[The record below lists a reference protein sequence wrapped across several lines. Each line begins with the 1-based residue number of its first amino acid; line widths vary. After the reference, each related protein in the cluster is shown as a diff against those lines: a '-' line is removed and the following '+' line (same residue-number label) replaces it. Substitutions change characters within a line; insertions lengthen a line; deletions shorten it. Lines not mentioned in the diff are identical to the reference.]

1 MQTLTTTPT
10 VADLVLSRQ
19 NAPKTRALHLAA
31 PGMEGLLLAALS
43 RSVAPGVRVLR
54 REVVVTPRGRFHLPL
69 VLAGPDRRIAI
80 LADDACHASASE
92 DAASILVFGVF
103 DVVYRIR
110 RQALLCS
117 VPRVAWEIARGES
130 TLFDAESRAALRLS
144 ALPDPLRARTPI
156 SHHAQGQPAT
166 GSGFP
171 PDVRVMRL
179 KYPADWADAFER
191 AMRSVEAERSPL
203 FARSA

>member
-1 MQTLTTTPT
+1 M
-10 VADLVLSRQ
+10 
-19 NAPKTRALHLAA
+19 
-31 PGMEGLLLAALS
+31 AALS

-54 REVVVTPRGRFHLPL
+54 REVVVTPRGRVHLPL
-69 VLAGPDRRIAI
+69 VLAGAGRRIAI

-92 DAASILVFGVF
+92 EAASILVFGVF
-103 DVVYRIR
+103 DAIYRVR

-117 VPRVAWEIARGES
+117 VPRVAWEIARME
-130 TLFDAESRAALRLS
+130 TALFDAESRAALRLS
-144 ALPDPLRARTPI
+144 ALPDPLQVRAPV
-156 SHHAQGQPAT
+156 SHRAPGQPT
-166 GSGFP
+166 KGSGFT

-179 KYPADWADAFER
+179 KYPADWAEAFER